1 LFYHSK
7 YWIFVTVLSMT
18 GYARVDG
25 SVAIDR
31 LGQTWTW
38 GWELKSVN
46 ARGLDL
52 RCRVPSGS
60 ERLDTEA
67 RKVLA
72 GRLTR
77 GSVSAQL
84 SIQCAE
90 LATRAPRINRTF
102 LDDIMVLQEQL
113 ETEGSVFPS
122 PPRLDVL
129 LNIRGMIDE
138 SEALTLDND
147 ERVALEG
154 AAMIGLATALAELVT
169 MRAEEG
175 RRLHSVLGDQLTNL
189 EGLLCQ
195 AREVTAGQPD
205 TLQERLRAQLNEI
218 LQASPPI
225 SEERLAQ
232 ELAII
237 VTKADVGEEIER
249 LAAHLD
255 ACQDLMASGEPVG
268 RRLDFLCQELNR
280 EANTICSKSA
290 NLTLSGVG
298 LEMKSVIE
306 QFREQIQNVE

>member
-1 LFYHSK
+1 
-7 YWIFVTVLSMT
+7 VTVLSMT

-25 SVAIDR
+25 SVEVDR

-60 ERLDTEA
+60 ERLDAEA

-72 GRLTR
+72 GRLIR
-77 GSVSAQL
+77 GSVSSQL

-90 LATRAPRINRTF
+90 VPRAPRINRAF

-113 ETEGSVFPS
+113 EAEGSVFPS

-129 LNIRGMIDE
+129 LTIRGIIDE
-138 SEALTLDND
+138 GEAEPLDDD
-147 ERVALEG
+147 ERATLEG
-154 AAMIGLATALAELVT
+154 AAMTGLTTALAQLIT

-175 RRLHSVLGDQLTNL
+175 RRLHGVLGDQLASL
-189 EGLLCQ
+189 EGLLRQ
-195 AREVTAGQPD
+195 AREVTDCQVD

-237 VTKADVGEEIER
+237 VTKADVHEEIER
-249 LAAHLD
+249 LAAHLE

-290 NLTLSGVG
+290 NLSLSGVG